1 MKYEGS
7 PDTIREYVHVDDV
20 ARVSIEILKNKYINK
35 FINISGSYPIKI
47 KDFINMILETL
58 NLNKKIIFTKKNQL
72 GHYVITPY
80 SYNDDLGIKINLSI
94 NVDFREG
101 VLQVIKS
108 IKARNEN

>member
-1 MKYEGS
+1 
-7 PDTIREYVHVDDV
+7 
-20 ARVSIEILKNKYINK
+20 K

-58 NLNKKIIFTKKNQL
+58 NLKKKIIFTKKNQL

-80 SYNDDLGIKINLSI
+80 SYNDDLGIKINSSV

-101 VLQVIKS
+101 VLQIIKS
-108 IKARNEN
+108 IKTKDGNN